1 MDIKSL
7 HKEGHSI
14 KAIARQTGR
23 SRNTVRRVLRAPGPT
38 DFHQPQRHS
47 RLDTFKTYL
56 RDRWEACGL
65 SAVRLL
71 LEIQAMGYTG
81 SVVTLRRFL
90 QTLKPERE
98 RLRKLTVRF
107 ETPPGKQAQADWA
120 YCGRFPDPSGHIFPV
135 YLFVMV
141 LSFSRMLYIEFT
153 SSMKLPALIGCHLK
167 AFDFFAGWPLEILY
181 DNMKQVRLS
190 PTELNPVFLDFAR
203 HYGFAVTRPIA
214 SAALA
219 PRAKSSVWSTTSKTP
234 S

>member
-56 RDRWEACGL
+56 RDRWETCGL

-71 LEIQAMGYTG
+71 PEIQAMGYTG

-90 QTLKPERE
+90 QTLKPECVG
-98 RLRKLTVRF
+98 LR
-107 ETPPGKQAQADWA
+107 TPD
-120 YCGRFPDPSGHIFPV
+120 S
-135 YLFVMV
+135 
-141 LSFSRMLYIEFT
+141 
-153 SSMKLPALIGCHLK
+153 
-167 AFDFFAGWPLEILY
+167 
-181 DNMKQVRLS
+181 
-190 PTELNPVFLDFAR
+190 
-203 HYGFAVTRPIA
+203 
-214 SAALA
+214 
-219 PRAKSSVWSTTSKTP
+219 
-234 S
+234 